1 MKKADTNKNLQL
13 IRCWNDIL
21 QWVAEN
27 CKTVKTTVPM
37 EEGKL
42 KVARGEAVILCT
54 DGDVNC
60 RIQKKSWHQ
69 GLTRKA
75 LTSIIRTQE
84 KPFILLEQ
92 LVTGW
97 ETYKQQLIQEN
108 EKINKIYNFKA

>member
-27 CKTVKTTVPM
+27 CKTVKTSLLM
-37 EEGKL
+37 EGGKL
-42 KVARGEAVILCT
+42 YVNRGEAVLLCT

-60 RIQKKSWHQ
+60 RIQKKNWHQ

-75 LTSIIRTQE
+75 LTSVIRTQE
-84 KPFILLEQ
+84 KPFIMLEQ
-92 LVTGW
+92 LVVSW

-108 EKINKIYNFKA
+108 EKIKKIYNFKA